1 MEYTI
6 QKLAELA
13 GVSTRTLRWYDELGL
28 LPPLRVGENG
38 YRIYGPDQVDRL
50 QQILFYRAL
59 GVELRQI
66 KDILD
71 DPSFDRLTALRS
83 HLRALEEK
91 ERELDTIIKSVRET
105 IRAAERNEIMSD
117 EAKFQ
122 AFKGKL
128 VEENETRYGKEAR
141 EKYGDNQVDRANA
154 AVMGLSQGQ
163 YADWEALTAAIQTR
177 LEEAVAQGL
186 SPEGEAGKELYELHR
201 RWITVTIKDYTPAK
215 HRGIAQLYVLDK
227 RFQAYYDE
235 NIPGCARFL
244 TDAVTHWAVD

>member
-6 QKLAELA
+6 QQLAKLA
-13 GVSTRTLRWYDELGL
+13 GITTRTLRWYDEVGL
-28 LPPLRVGENG
+28 LPPMRTAENG
-38 YRIYGPDQVDRL
+38 YRIYGPEQVDRL
-50 QQILFYRAL
+50 QLILFYRAL
-59 GVELRQI
+59 GMELKQI
-66 KDILD
+66 RAILD
-71 DPSFDRLTALRS
+71 DPAFHRLTALRD
-83 HLRALEEK
+83 HLRLLEERQRST
-91 ERELDTIIKSVRET
+91 EAIIQSVRQT
-105 IRAAERNEIMSD
+105 ILAEERNEIMSD

-141 EKYGDNQVDRANA
+141 EKYGDDQVDRANA

-186 SPEGEAGKELYELHR
+186 SPEGEAGKALYELHR

-215 HRGIAQLYVLDK
+215 HRGIAQLYVLDE
-227 RFQAYYDE
+227 RFQAYYDK